1 MCPLMSPDYLI
12 LLAPYL
18 LFPIVNIPVFHSQ
31 TPSTLPC
38 QEPDSMICRYTIPI
52 LFWREKTM
60 FYSVPTTNR
69 AASYVK
75 VPRQEGKRKEE
86 KKKKEERKDQRKP
99 RAAARAFRD
108 LFGVTITHP
117 THKERATARYR
128 IRFRPFAEDSIPLSA
143 GWLFPFRR
151 LRQRHWR
158 IIGNFPTQ

>member
-1 MCPLMSPDYLI
+1 MSPDYLI
-12 LLAPYL
+12 VLAPYL
-18 LFPIVNIPVFHSQ
+18 LFPIGNIPVFHSQ

-38 QEPDSMICRYTIPI
+38 QEPDSMICRYSIPI
-52 LFWREKTM
+52 LILERKAM

-69 AASYVK
+69 AAPYVK
-75 VPRQEGKRKEE
+75 APGKKEKG
-86 KKKKEERKDQRKP
+86 KKKKGRKKGLKKP
-99 RAAARAFRD
+99 RAAVRAFRD

-117 THKERATARYR
+117 THKERTTARYR
-128 IRFRPFAEDSIPLSA
+128 IRFRPFAEASIPLSA